1 MPEGRARCVLCMPPP
16 HSVLC
21 MQAGDQVRVVA
32 GMHSGQT
39 GMVLK
44 IDPDTHVAVLLSDA
58 TQEELQALSMHLSR
72 ATATTAALDT

>member
-1 MPEGRARCVLCMPPP
+1 M
-16 HSVLC
+16 
-21 MQAGDQVRVVA
+21 RVVA

-58 TQEELQALSMHLSR
+58 TQEELQVLARHLSR